1 MAFLT
6 DLATHINTWVSANYL
21 RGISMTTQTSLT
33 CNFATYNYIK
43 AEISVNSS
51 FVLSNVPTNKVVTIL
66 IKNTGAST
74 ITITLPNTAD
84 AKAGDA
90 YTIQASKYREFSIL
104 YDGTTRYWQVSEE
117 LT

>member
-1 MAFLT
+1 
-6 DLATHINTWVSANYL
+6 
-21 RGISMTTQTSLT
+21 MTTQTNLT
-33 CNFATYNYIK
+33 CDFSTYNYIK
-43 AEISVNSS
+43 ATISANSG
-51 FVLSNVPTNKVVTIL
+51 FTLSNIPTNKVVTIL

-84 AKAGDA
+84 AKAGDTFA
-90 YTIQASKYREFSIL
+90 IQASKYREFSIL